1 MSWTGWATL
10 WLPILL
16 VIIATAMGLAATGSP
31 PATPGGRRSWMAG
44 MILFGLLAVAGSV
57 WQSRS
62 AIDEFA
68 SLSGTT
74 ASPWGSTEARN
85 RPTISD
91 LTKQVKALEDRVR
104 ELQATKQA
112 RTITPE
118 TSEKMATYLKPFG
131 NHRVILSSI
140 PNDIEAYK
148 YANQILNVF
157 KTANWDARGPEVTKI
172 FGDIRAPGIN
182 IYVNGD
188 GGSETVK
195 ILLDAFAKF
204 NIPFQ
209 GRVAPSKAIPDTE
222 TVELFIGAQPSELA
236 NTGPD

>member
-44 MILFGLLAVAGSV
+44 IILFGLLAVAGSV

-112 RTITPE
+112 RMITPE
-118 TSEKMATYLKPFG
+118 TSEKMAAYLKPFG
-131 NHRVILSSI
+131 NHRVIVSSI
-140 PNDIEAYK
+140 PNHMEAYK

-157 KTANWDARGPEVTKI
+157 KTANWDAQGPEVTKI

-195 ILLDAFAKF
+195 ILLDAFTKF

-209 GRVAPSKAIPDTE
+209 SRVVPSKAIPDTE